1 MGDHAKGYR
10 RSSASGFPEGRAVTV
25 EESLAALVDRFNRK
39 VARTPALADELR
51 GVARTIGIR
60 LGEAGSYAVDLAN
73 GQLTNLRSGVPARV
87 DLAIKTDL
95 ATFEGLVSKEIG
107 PMKAIVTRR
116 LAIDGSL
123 EDKLLLR
130 RLL

>member
-1 MGDHAKGYR
+1 MTIEETLAGL
-10 RSSASGFPEGRAVTV
+10 V
-25 EESLAALVDRFNRK
+25 ERFNRK
-39 VARTPALADELR
+39 VERTPALADELR
-51 GVARTIGIR
+51 GASRTIAIR
-60 LGEAGSYAVDLAN
+60 LGASGNYAVDLAE
-73 GQLTNLRSGVPARV
+73 GRLRNLRSGAPSRA
-87 DLAIKTDL
+87 DLSITTDV

-107 PMKAIVTRR
+107 PMKALVTRR

>member
-1 MGDHAKGYR
+1 
-10 RSSASGFPEGRAVTV
+10 VTV

>member
-1 MGDHAKGYR
+1 M
-10 RSSASGFPEGRAVTV
+10 TV
-25 EESLAALVDRFNRK
+25 EETLASLVDRFNRK
-39 VARTPALADELR
+39 VDRTPALADELK
-51 GVARTIGIR
+51 GVGRTIAIR
-60 LGEAGSYAVDLAN
+60 LGANGSYAVDLAN
-73 GQLTNLRSGVPARV
+73 GRLTNLRSGAPARA
-87 DLAIKTDL
+87 DLSISTDL

-107 PMKAIVTRR
+107 PMKALVTRR